1 MFSLL
6 ETFHD
11 KDRKIVDKSDVTNKE
26 EREPSVCNNADH
38 LHRDVTEV
46 RGTRDTENQEAD
58 DVEKN
63 DIEKDDVEKDDIETD
78 DVERDEI
85 ETDDVVK
92 DDIEKDDVVND
103 GIKTD
108 DVETGHDSSK
118 APHPQEDVSE
128 SPSITVLPCKFV

>member
-58 DVEKN
+58 DVEKG
-63 DIEKDDVEKDDIETD
+63 DIETD
-78 DVERDEI
+78 DVEKDEI

-108 DVETGHDSSK
+108 DVETGHDSSE

>member
-38 LHRDVTEV
+38 LHRDVMEV

-58 DVEKN
+58 DVEKG
-63 DIEKDDVEKDDIETD
+63 DIETD

-108 DVETGHDSSK
+108 DVETGHDSSE

-128 SPSITVLPCKFV
+128 SPSITVLPCKFG

>member
-58 DVEKN
+58 DVEKG
-63 DIEKDDVEKDDIETD
+63 DIETD
-78 DVERDEI
+78 DVER
-85 ETDDVVK
+85 

-108 DVETGHDSSK
+108 DVETGHDSSE
-118 APHPQEDVSE
+118 APHPLEDVSE